1 MAIKVLFLCSGNSV
15 RSQIAEHILR
25 SLGGKHFEVFSAGT
39 NPRGVHPLTVKVLEE
54 MHIDA
59 SKAQSKGLDNF
70 LDQQFDYII
79 TVCDKA
85 RDSCPTFPGD
95 TQRIH
100 WGFDDPAALEGD
112 EAEVI
117 NTFRRIRTEIV
128 SRIRPWISAVDK

>member
-25 SLGGKHFEVFSAGT
+25 SLGGNNFEVFSAGT
-39 NPRGVHPLTVKVLEE
+39 SPRGVHPLTIKVLEE

-59 SKAQSKGLDNF
+59 SKAQSKSLDTF
-70 LDQQFDYII
+70 LDQQFNYII
-79 TVCDKA
+79 TVCDRA

-100 WGFDDPAALEGD
+100 WGFDDPAAFEGD
-112 EAEVI
+112 EAETI
-117 NTFRRIRTEIV
+117 KTFRRIRTEIV
-128 SRIRPWISAVDK
+128 SRIRPWIAAVNK